1 MNLLFR
7 TLLTCLCLIVPGL
20 ARTAEKLSITNYT
33 VHDGLSQNT
42 VRSMM
47 QDSQGFLWFGTSNGL
62 NRYDGHHF
70 HIIQPG
76 DGGNALDRRFNYIM
90 QDRSGYV
97 WLLTQS
103 GSCYCYDPVT
113 ERIRNCFGNSGKARF
128 KNMLV
133 TDGGSVWLWGDGGCA
148 MVSRRNDN
156 TFRIWRPGQTALAS
170 GRINKVYEDSRHGI
184 WIATD
189 GGLFRMDGGKAV
201 LVDRRSCN
209 ISESGG
215 FLYFGSDDRILVYDQ
230 SRGRFAPPATL
241 PRRYAGKPTRQS
253 LLPEQ
258 DLLLVFT
265 EHAILYYDTRKRTW
279 AEDADAIGRRLF
291 GGNTPERAYPIYY
304 GESEACIANYT
315 GNIWIYNKDSRS
327 FDIVP
332 VVENAGKMVTERYRI
347 LQYDKDNYW
356 ITSQHNGITHY
367 NQEQRSIQRYNT
379 TNQLPSNDIRGIIK
393 DRAGDIWVST
403 IDHGVLHI
411 RQGYRY
417 YQRISPMPAADK
429 SLNNIRMTF
438 VDRDGRWWLGTKSDV
453 KLVYVTGPDRQTPEH
468 ILELPGGS
476 AYCIT
481 ELPSGEKLI
490 GTKPGGIY
498 RISAD
503 GSKITEHILLS
514 VAGNR
519 AADNVYQMVIDH
531 RGRLWVATYGGGVFM
546 LAEENGRF
554 VIRNHFTFDYAPYNN
569 MVRCIV
575 HDRQGNILVGTND
588 GIIMFNADGILK
600 DRKAYRRFTIKQ
612 SGNGPDTDVDVKT
625 LLIDRNGTLWV
636 GTGGLGIYYAGM
648 DRIKEGKAGFRH
660 LGTTGQSRNVI
671 IQALAEDRYGNVWA
685 TAEDYVIRI
694 DRNYRKD
701 PDNSYNSLPTNDAP
715 IYNETAACTTPD
727 GKVMFG
733 SNNGIYLVD
742 TNQQTEKRHPH
753 VLLSALKIQ
762 GEYVYPG
769 AGSPLTK
776 SITLTDEL
784 CLTHLQ
790 NTLTLEFAMDD
801 YRSFDS
807 NGYYYSFEK
816 DGNTAANWMQT
827 GQSNEITFHNLQ
839 PGKYCLRVKSDID
852 SPASSERL
860 LTIVILPP
868 WWRTWWA
875 YLIYV
880 VVLTAAGYTAYRHA
894 KNIMKMRA
902 ENAAERSL
910 SEYKMKFFSR
920 VSHDLRTPL
929 TIIQGSLESLP
940 QNEEHT
946 QFILSKSQIAM
957 LNRNADRLLTL
968 IDKVLAFQDCHSE
981 TAIRQHM
988 EESVREAEKLLSPE
1002 EKGEDGSV
1010 EQKSEQQDMTGYRI
1024 LIVDDNEDMLK
1035 MLHDLLSKTFSV
1047 STAKN
1052 GTEAISLLS
1061 EVQPDL
1067 IVCDVM
1073 MPKMDGFEFTR
1084 RVRSD
1089 FNVSHIPVI
1098 LLTATVSDEARLKG
1112 IEMGADAYITKPFSK
1127 NYLMARIVGLIDQR
1141 QKLQRKYATEPTP
1154 TTPFISATERDKQF
1168 IDRVNEIISQN
1179 IGNFDFK
1186 IDDYAAE
1193 FHVGRTTFFAKTKS
1207 IIGYTP
1213 YEYVRMTRMKRA
1225 AEMLRTTDMNVSEI
1239 CYKVGINDPYSF
1251 SRSFKQT
1258 FGKSPTQYRKDICGE
1273 SGKQ

>member
-1 MNLLFR
+1 MNLFFR
-7 TLLTCLCLIVPGL
+7 ILLIGLCLNIPEL
-20 ARTAEKLSITNYT
+20 TQAAEKLSITNYT

-90 QDRSGYV
+90 QDRFGYI

-103 GSCYCYDPVT
+103 GNCYCYDPTT
-113 ERIRNCFGNSGKARF
+113 EKIRDCVGKTEKSRF
-128 KNMLV
+128 RNMLV
-133 TDGGSVWLWGDGGCA
+133 TNDGNVWLWGDNGCA
-148 MVSRRNDN
+148 MISREKDN
-156 TFRIWRPGQTALAS
+156 SFRMWRPKQTALAS
-170 GRINKVYEDSRHGI
+170 GKVKRVYEDNRHGI
-184 WIATD
+184 WMATD

-201 LVDRRSCN
+201 LVDKRVYN
-209 ISESGG
+209 ISESKGI
-215 FLYFGSDDRILVYDQ
+215 LYFVSNDRILIYDTNK
-230 SRGRFAPPATL
+230 GVFAPPAML
-241 PRRYAGKPTRQS
+241 PRHHVVKQTQQS

-258 DLLLVFT
+258 NMLLVFT
-265 EHAILYYDTRKRTW
+265 GQAILYYDTRNRTW
-279 AEDADAIGRRLF
+279 AKDVMAIEKRLF
-291 GGNTPERAYPIYY
+291 GGKTPERAYPIFY
-304 GESEACIANYT
+304 GDGEACIANYT
-315 GNIWIYNKDSRS
+315 GNIRIYNKESHS

-347 LQYDKDNYW
+347 LQYDRDNYW
-356 ITSQHNGITHY
+356 ISSQHNGITHY
-367 NQEQRSIQRYNT
+367 NQKQRSIQRYNT
-379 TNQLPSNDIRGIIK
+379 TNQLPSNDIRGIMK

-411 RQGYRY
+411 RQSYRY

-453 KLVYVTGPDRQTPEH
+453 KLVYVTGPNRQTPEH

-498 RISAD
+498 RVSAD

-546 LAEENGRF
+546 LNEENGKF
-554 VIRNHFTFDYAPYNN
+554 IIRNHITFDHAPYN
-569 MVRCIV
+569 MVRCID
-575 HDRQGNILVGTND
+575 HDRKGNIWIGTSD
-588 GIIMFNADGILK
+588 GIIRFDADKILK
-600 DRKAYRRFTIKQ
+600 DKKAYTQIPIKQ
-612 SGNGPDTDVDVKT
+612 ADNGDDTNADVKT
-625 LLIDRNGTLWV
+625 LLFDRNGTLWV
-636 GTGGLGIYYAGM
+636 GTSGLGIYYADM
-648 DRIKEGKAGFRH
+648 NLMKDGKIVFKH
-660 LGTTGQSRNVI
+660 LGTTSQSHNVI
-671 IQALAEDRYGNVWA
+671 IQALTEDRKGNIWA

-694 DRNYRKD
+694 SHDYRKD
-701 PDNSYNSLPTNDAP
+701 PDNSYYILPTNDAP
-715 IYNETAACTTPD
+715 TYNETAAATTPD
-727 GKVMFG
+727 GKILFG

-742 TNQQTEKRHPH
+742 TSLQTDNRHPR

-762 GEYVYPG
+762 GEYVYPD

-776 SITLTDEL
+776 SITLTDEIH
-784 CLTHLQ
+784 LTHLQ

-816 DGNTAANWMQT
+816 DGNTATNWMQT

-839 PGKYCLRVKSDID
+839 PGRYSLRVKSDVN
-852 SPASSERL
+852 SPASSERA

-880 VVLTAAGYTAYRHA
+880 ILFTAAGYIAYRHA
-894 KNIMKMRA
+894 KNIMRMRA

-910 SEYKMKFFSR
+910 SEYKMRFFSR

-1002 EKGEDGSV
+1002 EKSEDESI
-1010 EQKSEQQDMTGYRI
+1010 EQKPEQQDMTGYRI

-1035 MLHDLLSKTFSV
+1035 MLHDLLAKTFSV

-1052 GTEAISLLS
+1052 GTEAISLLN

-1089 FNVSHIPVI
+1089 FNVSHIPII

-1127 NYLMARIVGLIDQR
+1127 SYLMARIVRLIDQR
-1141 QKLQRKYATEPTP
+1141 QKLQRKYAKEPTP

-1168 IDRVNEIISQN
+1168 IDRVNEIINQN
-1179 IGNFDFK
+1179 ISNFDFK

-1258 FGKSPTQYRKDICGE
+1258 FGKSPTQYRKDICE
-1273 SGKQ
+1273 QSDKQ